1 MQKNKVSIFVNFKYV
16 FLLLFLFISSN
27 QSLANS
33 DVINLS
39 EEEVAEKI
47 KSFSPSDLENFSS
60 LFSPKLDKTKAILF
74 FLFEVDNG
82 QKLEETYNRMSE
94 AKFTDAMDIN
104 EDILLDFLANENEG
118 KKIGLSAR
126 EYKETVVE
134 KNYDGLKYLGQ
145 VNKDGYPNGK
155 GNSIY
160 DDGREFIGEVKY
172 SSVNKSFSPVNGTF
186 TWPNGDKYVGEFD
199 EDGRVTGKGILTW
212 PNGEKFVGEV
222 IKAKPSK
229 GTYTWPNGNKYVGE
243 FKNDEKNGSGTF
255 TWPDGEIYVG
265 EFKDG
270 WRTGKGTYTF
280 SNGDKYVGGFKKN
293 KHHGYGKYTY
303 ADGSIKEGI
312 WDNGANPKLVSSRNK
327 KNFKPFAVC
336 LGANKESQ
344 IKTMINLFSIN
355 NTPAAVTYMLDVGCN
370 NSWSTSIPGK
380 NLEEFTRNLNYV
392 GVKTRE
398 YMSGIGWIYAM
409 IKVDEWDSY

>member
-27 QSLANS
+27 KSLANS

-47 KSFSPSDLENFSS
+47 KSFSPPDLENFSS

-104 EDILLDFLANENEG
+104 EDILLEFLATEKKG

-126 EYKETVVE
+126 EYKETVV
-134 KNYDGLKYLGQ
+134 KANYGVGKYFGQ
-145 VNKDGYPNGK
+145 VNKDQLPNGK
-155 GNSIY
+155 GNLIY
-160 DDGREFIGEVKY
+160 KNGHEF
-172 SSVNKSFSPVNGTF
+172 T
-186 TWPNGDKYVGEFD
+186 GEFK
-199 EDGRVTGKGILTW
+199 DGKKIIGTYTW
-212 PNGEKFVGEV
+212 PNGEKFVGDF
-222 IKAKPSK
+222 KDGRHSN
-229 GTYTWPNGNKYVGE
+229 GTFTWPNGNKYVGE
-243 FKNDEKNGSGTF
+243 FKKGKKNGSGTF
-255 TWPDGEIYVG
+255 TWPDGKKYVG
-265 EFKDG
+265 EFKDD
-270 WRTGKGTYTF
+270 WRTGKGTFTWPD
-280 SNGDKYVGGFKKN
+280 GDKYVGEFKKN
-293 KHHGYGKYTY
+293 LRHGYGKYTY
-303 ADGSIKEGI
+303 ADGSVQEGI
-312 WDNGANPKLVSSRNK
+312 WDNGASPKLVNSRNK
-327 KNFKPFAVC
+327 KEFKPVAVC
-336 LGANKESQ
+336 IGGNKESQ
-344 IKTMINLFSIN
+344 IKTLINLFSRN
-355 NTPAAVTYMLDVGCN
+355 NTPAAASYMLDVGCN

-398 YMSGIGWIYAM
+398 YMSGIGWVYAM